1 MRAELLSIE
10 QLKRFAQE
18 LARRHTIEFG
28 PGYNRL
34 LPRLDENARVL
45 REAHGV
51 LVAADAAGRRT
62 TPPEEWL
69 LDNFYLIEQHIE
81 LARIHLPRRYSR
93 LLPRL
98 TQGPMRGLPRV
109 YGMAFELISHLD
121 GLLDA
126 EAITAYVAA
135 YQTVSP
141 LRLGELWAFPISLR
155 LGLIENLRRVAV
167 NVAERRRQKNDA
179 IAWAERTLA
188 TAEREPRQLIHLLAE
203 FADAHPTLSPSFLEE
218 FVDRLQRQGGAVSLI
233 LNWIDQSLAEE
244 GTTVAQRLQ
253 ADAHTQAAEHL
264 SVANSIGSLRF
275 LSAMDWKEFVESQS
289 RVEQILRRD
298 PVGAHPLQD
307 FATRDHY
314 RHVIE
319 DLAFRSGR
327 PEFEVAEM
335 ALEMVA
341 AAPPDPDGGN
351 RGRHVGAYLVGA
363 GRQRLRR
370 AVGCPWSL
378 PHFCGNLARR
388 VRLPLYLGA
397 IFTGALAV
405 ALLPPWLAGVP
416 PHDWRFVPLV
426 LAALLPASALSLSLI
441 NFLVT
446 LHVPPH
452 PLPRLDFRR
461 AIPPSCGTM
470 VVVPTLLPDAATLSS
485 LLSGLEIRYLGNR
498 DPQLRFALLTDFP
511 DAGQETLPG
520 DAELLRRA
528 REGIEHLNA
537 RYPRE
542 DDGST
547 FFLFHRPRVWNPHER
562 LWMGYERK
570 RGKLEQFNSFLRGGP
585 REAFSLIV
593 GDLAT
598 LPRIRYVITLDADTD
613 LPRGTACRMIG
624 AMAHPLNRPLFD
636 EKRDRVVD
644 GYAIL
649 QPRVTVRLTAAG
661 RTLFTRLTCGPTGLD
676 PYSQEVS
683 DVYQDLFGEGSY
695 VGKGIYDVDAFRQAL
710 EGRFPENL
718 ILSHDLLESAY
729 ARSGLLGAVEIYED
743 TPSSYL
749 GEVCRQ
755 HRWMRGDWQIA
766 PWLRARPPC
775 AAGQARRRPVSMLS
789 QWKILDNL
797 RRALFAPVLLALLI
811 IGWAAGP
818 VSARAWT
825 IFALAVAGLTALL
838 RTLTLLMRKPRER
851 NLRLHLRSWSVSML
865 RHLAL
870 PLFNLAVLPFEAV
883 MALDAF
889 RRSALRMLFTR
900 RGLLIWHL
908 DLYRRLQ
915 ARRTP
920 GAYLAGMWPAPAIA
934 LLSAALLAARR
945 PAALPAALPLLVLWL
960 VAPLAAW
967 RISTPRP
974 RKAPLVTEAQ
984 VRMLRRLAC
993 RTWRFFERFVN
1004 AEENWLPPDNYQE
1017 IPNPMVASRTSPTNI
1032 GFMLLSN
1039 LAAWDF
1045 GYISTARLAEHTRL
1059 TFETLERLE
1068 RYRGHFY
1075 NWYNTRTLEPLPPR
1089 YVSSVDSG
1097 NLAACLVALRA
1108 GLREARERPVLPP
1121 QVWRGMRDTLAMLQV
1136 EVRAAGGDLPPD
1148 FLARL
1153 RETDLLLVGPPPDMR
1168 AARERLQA
1176 LSTAAARFREATEG
1190 RTTDEVAEWADLF
1203 ERQCRDHAAAAE
1215 MLAAAGA
1222 GLETT
1227 LAQLA
1232 RDSGANG
1239 ENAAEARHQAAGL
1252 LRTLETLAERCHE
1265 LRTAMDFRFLYNAAR
1280 DLLSIGFDVQN
1291 RRLDPSCYDLLAS
1304 EARIASFLVIAEEQ
1318 APPDHWFA
1326 LGRLLTGQGGS
1337 AALLSWSGSMFEYLM
1352 PALFMTHHPGT
1363 LLAQTCRAV
1372 IERQIRYARQ
1382 RRIPWGI
1389 SESCYNATDAHHV
1402 YQYRAFGV
1410 PGLGLKRGLAD
1421 DLVVAPYATLLALIF
1436 APAEACANL
1445 ERLIRHEEA
1454 LGPYGMFEAIDYTP
1468 SRVPRGKP
1476 RAIVRTYMA
1485 HHQGMGL
1492 LALAHLLLDAPTMR
1506 RFMSDP
1512 AVQATEVLLQER
1524 VPEVTP
1530 AVQPHRREAVSGAAR
1545 QTADIRA
1552 TMRVFSDP
1560 HVPVPETHLLSN
1572 GRYHVMVTNA
1582 GGGYSR
1588 WQNLALTRWR
1598 EDTTCDNWGTFLY
1611 LRDVETAQTWSAAF
1625 HPLRRQSGHYEAIYT
1640 QGRAEYRRRDLDME
1654 THTEICVSPE
1664 DDVEIR
1670 RITLTN
1676 FARRERL
1683 VELTSYAEVVMAPP
1697 AADFAHRVFSNL
1709 FVRTEILRSRQA
1721 ILCTRRKRDEQERDV
1736 WMFHLLVVPGRHGD
1750 FSFCTDRER
1759 FLGRGRTPADPRAME
1774 TPAGRTAPLPGG
1786 EGAVLDPVVAIRTT
1800 VTVADD
1806 EPTVAH
1812 LVTGAAPSREAAL
1825 ALIDKY
1831 RDRHF
1836 VDRAFDMSWSH
1847 SQIVLRLLNISEAEA
1862 QVYGRLAGSV
1872 IFANQRNR
1880 AAPQVIARNRLGQ
1893 QGLWRFGISGDLP
1906 IVLLRIGDIDRMD
1919 LVTDAL
1925 RAHAYWRLKGLESD
1939 LVIINEDFSGY
1950 RATLNDRIVA
1960 AINACPDAGLL
1971 DRPGGIFLRR
1981 IENLSEEDQVLF
1993 QTAARVILT
2002 DTAETLREQVERR
2015 YVPRRPAPPLEPT
2028 EDPQDMPPPPLPPR
2042 KLLHANGLG
2051 GFAADGREY
2060 VVRLKPGH
2068 TTPAPWVNVIAG
2080 PSVGTV
2086 VSESGGMYT
2095 WVDNAHEYRLTT
2107 WHNDPVAD
2115 PTGEAFYLRDERTG
2129 RFWSPMPRPAPGRGG
2144 YLCRHGFGYTV
2155 FEHAEDG
2162 LLAETWV
2169 YVAVDAPVK
2178 FVAVRLRNV
2187 SGRGRRLSLTAFHE
2201 LVLGEW
2207 RHTNLMHVH
2216 TEHDAQSGMLLARN
2230 PFSRVFPERVVFA
2243 ACSDVEAAVSG
2254 NRTEFLGRNGSLE
2267 DPDALHRLRLTG
2279 RTGAGYDPAAAL
2291 QTVFDLPAGQEH
2303 EVVFTLGAAADVN
2316 EARRLRQS
2324 HGGVAGARL
2333 ALETAQRRWER
2344 LLGAVRVEGTP
2355 ELHPFAPLANGWLAY
2370 QAISSRIWGRSGYYQ
2385 SGGAYGFRDQL
2396 QDAMAMLHA
2405 DPLFLRTQILL
2416 CASRQFPE
2424 GDVQHWWH
2432 PPSGAGVRT
2441 RFSDDMLWLP
2451 QAVARYVLATGD
2463 TAVLRENI
2471 PFLEGRQ
2478 LAPGEESQYDHHVH
2492 GSQSASLYEHC
2503 LRAIRRSLRFGPRG
2517 LPLIGCG
2524 DWNDG
2529 LNRVGKEDRGESVWL
2544 GWFICDTL
2552 RRFSEIA
2559 RLHDDPETVRF
2570 CRREEETLRHR
2581 LEETAWDGAWYR
2593 RAYFDDGTPL
2603 GAAANDECRIDAIS
2617 QSWAVISGAARPE
2630 RARQAMRSV
2639 REHLVREK
2647 DRLVLLFTPPFD
2659 QSALDPGYIKGY
2671 PPGVRE
2677 NGGQYTHAA
2686 IWTVMAFALLG
2697 EHEEA
2702 WRLCEM
2708 LNPVTHGDSPVA
2720 ITRYRVE
2727 PYVMAADVYSVPP
2740 HVGRGGWT
2748 WYTGAAGWMYRLLLE
2763 TFLGLE
2769 RRPGHLRFN
2778 PRLPAATGGE
2788 IVLRYRFGET
2798 GYRIALRQARPD
2810 EPPRVTL
2817 DGVAQDDGL
2826 VPLYDDRRDHKA
2838 EVVWRATP
2846 SAAEAAKEQREG

>member
-1 MRAELLSIE
+1 
-10 QLKRFAQE
+10 
-18 LARRHTIEFG
+18 
-28 PGYNRL
+28 
-34 LPRLDENARVL
+34 
-45 REAHGV
+45 
-51 LVAADAAGRRT
+51 
-62 TPPEEWL
+62 
-69 LDNFYLIEQHIE
+69 
-81 LARIHLPRRYSR
+81 
-93 LLPRL
+93 
-98 TQGPMRGLPRV
+98 
-109 YGMAFELISHLD
+109 
-121 GLLDA
+121 
-126 EAITAYVAA
+126 
-135 YQTVSP
+135 
-141 LRLGELWAFPISLR
+141 
-155 LGLIENLRRVAV
+155 
-167 NVAERRRQKNDA
+167 
-179 IAWAERTLA
+179 
-188 TAEREPRQLIHLLAE
+188 
-203 FADAHPTLSPSFLEE
+203 
-218 FVDRLQRQGGAVSLI
+218 
-233 LNWIDQSLAEE
+233 
-244 GTTVAQRLQ
+244 
-253 ADAHTQAAEHL
+253 
-264 SVANSIGSLRF
+264 
-275 LSAMDWKEFVESQS
+275 
-289 RVEQILRRD
+289 
-298 PVGAHPLQD
+298 
-307 FATRDHY
+307 
-314 RHVIE
+314 
-319 DLAFRSGR
+319 
-327 PEFEVAEM
+327 
-335 ALEMVA
+335 
-341 AAPPDPDGGN
+341 
-351 RGRHVGAYLVGA
+351 
-363 GRQRLRR
+363 
-370 AVGCPWSL
+370 
-378 PHFCGNLARR
+378 
-388 VRLPLYLGA
+388 
-397 IFTGALAV
+397 
-405 ALLPPWLAGVP
+405 
-416 PHDWRFVPLV
+416 
-426 LAALLPASALSLSLI
+426 
-441 NFLVT
+441 
-446 LHVPPH
+446 
-452 PLPRLDFRR
+452 
-461 AIPPSCGTM
+461 
-470 VVVPTLLPDAATLSS
+470 
-485 LLSGLEIRYLGNR
+485 
-498 DPQLRFALLTDFP
+498 
-511 DAGQETLPG
+511 
-520 DAELLRRA
+520 
-528 REGIEHLNA
+528 
-537 RYPRE
+537 
-542 DDGST
+542 
-547 FFLFHRPRVWNPHER
+547 
-562 LWMGYERK
+562 
-570 RGKLEQFNSFLRGGP
+570 
-585 REAFSLIV
+585 
-593 GDLAT
+593 
-598 LPRIRYVITLDADTD
+598 
-613 LPRGTACRMIG
+613 
-624 AMAHPLNRPLFD
+624 
-636 EKRDRVVD
+636 
-644 GYAIL
+644 
-649 QPRVTVRLTAAG
+649 
-661 RTLFTRLTCGPTGLD
+661 
-676 PYSQEVS
+676 
-683 DVYQDLFGEGSY
+683 
-695 VGKGIYDVDAFRQAL
+695 
-710 EGRFPENL
+710 
-718 ILSHDLLESAY
+718 
-729 ARSGLLGAVEIYED
+729 
-743 TPSSYL
+743 
-749 GEVCRQ
+749 
-755 HRWMRGDWQIA
+755 
-766 PWLRARPPC
+766 
-775 AAGQARRRPVSMLS
+775 
-789 QWKILDNL
+789 
-797 RRALFAPVLLALLI
+797 
-811 IGWAAGP
+811 
-818 VSARAWT
+818 
-825 IFALAVAGLTALL
+825 
-838 RTLTLLMRKPRER
+838 
-851 NLRLHLRSWSVSML
+851 
-865 RHLAL
+865 
-870 PLFNLAVLPFEAV
+870 
-883 MALDAF
+883 
-889 RRSALRMLFTR
+889 
-900 RGLLIWHL
+900 
-908 DLYRRLQ
+908 
-915 ARRTP
+915 
-920 GAYLAGMWPAPAIA
+920 
-934 LLSAALLAARR
+934 
-945 PAALPAALPLLVLWL
+945 
-960 VAPLAAW
+960 
-967 RISTPRP
+967 
-974 RKAPLVTEAQ
+974 
-984 VRMLRRLAC
+984 
-993 RTWRFFERFVN
+993 
-1004 AEENWLPPDNYQE
+1004 
-1017 IPNPMVASRTSPTNI
+1017 
-1032 GFMLLSN
+1032 
-1039 LAAWDF
+1039 
-1045 GYISTARLAEHTRL
+1045 
-1059 TFETLERLE
+1059 
-1068 RYRGHFY
+1068 
-1075 NWYNTRTLEPLPPR
+1075 
-1089 YVSSVDSG
+1089 
-1097 NLAACLVALRA
+1097 
-1108 GLREARERPVLPP
+1108 
-1121 QVWRGMRDTLAMLQV
+1121 
-1136 EVRAAGGDLPPD
+1136 
-1148 FLARL
+1148 
-1153 RETDLLLVGPPPDMR
+1153 
-1168 AARERLQA
+1168 
-1176 LSTAAARFREATEG
+1176 
-1190 RTTDEVAEWADLF
+1190 
-1203 ERQCRDHAAAAE
+1203 
-1215 MLAAAGA
+1215 
-1222 GLETT
+1222 
-1227 LAQLA
+1227 
-1232 RDSGANG
+1232 
-1239 ENAAEARHQAAGL
+1239 
-1252 LRTLETLAERCHE
+1252 
-1265 LRTAMDFRFLYNAAR
+1265 
-1280 DLLSIGFDVQN
+1280 
-1291 RRLDPSCYDLLAS
+1291 
-1304 EARIASFLVIAEEQ
+1304 
-1318 APPDHWFA
+1318 
-1326 LGRLLTGQGGS
+1326 
-1337 AALLSWSGSMFEYLM
+1337 MFEYLM

-2086 VSESGGMYT
+2086 VSEGGGMYT

-2178 FVAVRLRNV
+2178 FVVVRLRNV

-2778 PRLPAATGGE
+2778 PRLPAAAGGE

-2826 VPLYDDRRDHKA
+2826 VPLYDDRREHKA